1 MKKNKFLTGCFVI
14 IDINGKILFQ
24 KRDNKKNIWYP
35 GLLGLFGGS
44 IEKRE
49 SPLKCAL
56 REINEET
63 NFKFRNL
70 NLLMKID
77 FEPVKKNKF
86 IYYKKIKFLPNKFNV
101 NEGSGYKC
109 LGYDDINNFKKEIIS
124 IDFYAVSMYLH
135 FLKKK
140 NVEKKIK

>member
-1 MKKNKFLTGCFVI
+1 MKKNKFLNGSFVI

-35 GLLGLFGGS
+35 SLYGLFGGS
-44 IEKRE
+44 IEKKE

-63 NFKFRNL
+63 NLKFKNL
-70 NLLMKID
+70 NLLMKIS
-77 FEPVKKNKF
+77 FEPVKKYKF

-101 NEGSGYKC
+101 NEGSGYIC
-109 LGYDDINNFKKEIIS
+109 LSYKDINNLKRKIIS

-135 FLKKK
+135 FLK
-140 NVEKKIK
+140 NIYIEKK